1 MGVPYKGK
9 YVFLPGDRY
18 LALIGVKICMMV
30 GPMRWFLHFWFLVEI
45 SLGISKL
52 GGGSKMVLFA
62 QFIFGVSSSL
72 CCKDD
77 H

>member
-52 GGGSKMVLFA
+52 GGGVKNGTFCTIYFRRIVVAVL
-62 QFIFGVSSSL
+62 
-72 CCKDD
+72 
-77 H
+77 